1 MDLALIAANSRRAGA
16 GGDTRAPIGR
26 VLVSARMLLPLALA
40 QGAAAESELARDLR
54 GRAATDASVAL
65 LLPAGRASDS
75 SRLDTGVRQYRLS
88 PALRDAIVAALAG
101 RADTEEAA
109 PLAASPTPSR
119 AWPPSAESSEP
130 VARAQGVGDA
140 AAVRAWAV
148 GAQAT
153 AARGGLLAEVSASEA
168 LLSAGETAARALARS
183 AGTDVNGS
191 LDAVGG
197 GRAVNFAQA
206 LLDGDAQSPAALRQI
221 AERLQQTVERSGLF
235 YESHVAQWAHGQRT
249 TDTLRQE
256 LLALGAAAGQNTR
269 SAAADRVPAQLELLQ
284 RQTLVLQG
292 PAWAGQSSWLEFGVA
307 THEPSDT
314 TDERSHG
321 STEAPAGAHAVVSA
335 RLRLNMPILGP
346 IEVRLRLAGESI
358 AMVVAGATGTA
369 VPAALAELRERFE
382 ARGLKPVSLV
392 AVAAVLAPESER

>member
-1 MDLALIAANSRRAGA
+1 MDLTLIAANSRRAGA
-16 GGDTRAPIGR
+16 DGDVRAPIER
-26 VLVSARMLLPLALA
+26 VIVSARMLLPLALA

-206 LLDGDAQSPAALRQI
+206 LLDGDAQPPCARLPNACSRRLNAAASSMNR
-221 AERLQQTVERSGLF
+221 TSRSG
-235 YESHVAQWAHGQRT
+235 RT
-249 TDTLRQE
+249 DNARPIPC
-256 LLALGAAAGQNTR
+256 ARSCWR
-269 SAAADRVPAQLELLQ
+269 SAPPPARTHGPRPRTVCRRSSNCCSGKPLSCRV
-284 RQTLVLQG
+284 RRG
-292 PAWAGQSSWLEFGVA
+292 PANRAGSSSVWRHTSRPTPRTNEA
-307 THEPSDT
+307 MARPRHRP
-314 TDERSHG
+314 ER
-321 STEAPAGAHAVVSA
+321 T
-335 RLRLNMPILGP
+335 R
-346 IEVRLRLAGESI
+346 
-358 AMVVAGATGTA
+358 
-369 VPAALAELRERFE
+369 
-382 ARGLKPVSLV
+382 
-392 AVAAVLAPESER
+392 